1 MNDHESSKYRLD
13 DFWVLLKDLVVTSL
27 RSIVGTDDHQHLLV
41 LLDRS
46 TLNVEASVSVTESID
61 LLDCELPF
69 ELIKPNYLVQVL
81 IESNPVSIVRSVINL
96 KSSFNHLLNLVRLST
111 VMRTSEPKVTSLLL
125 EIDSS
130 KVEEKN
136 RLLINCFCKGDSLL
150 NSVLL
155 ILQHFVDLIVPLN
168 LREIL
173 KE

>member
-1 MNDHESSKYRLD
+1 M
-13 DFWVLLKDLVVTSL
+13 
-27 RSIVGTDDHQHLLV
+27 
-41 LLDRS
+41 
-46 TLNVEASVSVTESID
+46 SVTESID

-81 IESNPVSIVRSVINL
+81 IKSNPVSIVRSVINL

-111 VMRTSEPKVTSLLL
+111 VMRTSEPKMTSLLL

-150 NSVLL
+150 DSVLL

-168 LREIL
+168 LREVL